1 MYEVIVIRKCS
12 GWRQPKEVAHKS
24 RDLDECRAHA
34 MVFRASCS
42 HVWIYTGKEL
52 VETIK
57 EPIR

>member
-1 MYEVIVIRKCS
+1 MYKVIVIRKCS
-12 GWRQPKEVAHKS
+12 GSRKEVAHKS